1 MSNHFGPGGQA
12 WMVDV
17 SGKPPTVRR
26 ARAEARVRLG
36 PALAARVA
44 GGGVTGGGGTDGGAS
59 DGALAKGDV
68 LGVARLA
75 GIAAVKRV
83 PDLIPLAHPLAIH
96 HAAVD
101 LRVEAAAGVVVVTC
115 EVAACERT
123 GVEMEAMTGA
133 AVAALTV
140 YDMCK
145 GQDNGQGKGIVIEAV
160 RLLHKS
166 GGRSGTWDAPTEAP

>member
-1 MSNHFGPGGQA
+1 MFNHFGPGGQA

-17 SGKPPTVRR
+17 SGKPPTERR

-36 PALAARVA
+36 PELAARVA
-44 GGGVTGGGGTDGGAS
+44 DGAGTDGAGTYS
-59 DGALAKGDV
+59 ALAKGDV
-68 LGVARLA
+68 IGVARLA

-101 LRVEAAAGVVVVTC
+101 LAVDVAAGVLVVTC
-115 EVAACERT
+115 EVVACERT

-133 AVAALTV
+133 SVAALAV

-145 GQDNGQGKGIVIEAV
+145 GQDKGIVIEAV

-166 GGRSGTWDAPTEAP
+166 GGRSGTWDAPKEAP

>member
-1 MSNHFGPGGQA
+1 MSNHFGPGGEA

-26 ARAEARVRLG
+26 ARAAARVRLG
-36 PALAARVA
+36 PELAARVA
-44 GGGVTGGGGTDGGAS
+44 DG
-59 DGALAKGDV
+59 DLAKGDV

-101 LRVEAAAGVVVVTC
+101 LRVDAAAGVVEVAC
-115 EVAACERT
+115 EVVACERT

-133 AVAALTV
+133 AVAALAV

-145 GQDNGQGKGIVIEAV
+145 GRDKGIVIEAV

-166 GGRSGTWDAPTEAP
+166 GGRGGTWQAPAEAP

>member
-1 MSNHFGPGGQA
+1 MSSHFGPGGKA

-17 SGKPPTVRR
+17 SAKVPTERR
-26 ARAEARVRLG
+26 ARAAARVRLG

-44 GGGVTGGGGTDGGAS
+44 DG
-59 DGALAKGDV
+59 DLAKGDV

-75 GIAAVKRV
+75 GIAATKRV
-83 PDLIPLAHPLAIH
+83 PDLIPLAHPLALH

-101 LRVEAAAGVVVVTC
+101 LCVDQAQGVVDITC
-115 EVAACERT
+115 EVVACERT
-123 GVEMEAMTGA
+123 GVEMEALTGA
-133 AVAALTV
+133 TVAALAV

-145 GQDNGQGKGIVIEAV
+145 GQDKGIVIESV

-166 GGRSGTWDAPTEAP
+166 GGRSGAWDAPAAAPGEAP

>member
-1 MSNHFGPGGQA
+1 MSNHFGPGGKA

-17 SGKPPTVRR
+17 SGKTPTERC

-36 PALAARVA
+36 ALTAARVA
-44 GGGVTGGGGTDGGAS
+44 GGD
-59 DGALAKGDV
+59 LAKGDV

-101 LRVEAAAGVVVVTC
+101 LAVDVAAGVLVVTC
-115 EVAACERT
+115 EVVACERT

-133 AVAALTV
+133 AVAALAV

-145 GQDNGQGKGIVIEAV
+145 GQDKGIVIEAV

-166 GGRSGTWDAPTEAP
+166 GGRSGTWDAPGEAP